1 MKRMKKFLSLL
12 CAGLVLCGSFG
23 GLGVQASEPAE
34 SSENI
39 TQVRYRPGYIRTLY
53 PTKYHDPVKLPVLYD
68 QEKDTVLV
76 NPEAF
81 FGIFPNYSY
90 TFDQEDR
97 SGEKIGRAH
106 V

>member
-34 SSENI
+34 TSENT

-53 PTKYHDPVKLPVLYD
+53 PTKYHDPVKTPS
-68 QEKDTVLV
+68 
-76 NPEAF
+76 P
-81 FGIFPNYSY
+81 
-90 TFDQEDR
+90 
-97 SGEKIGRAH
+97 
-106 V
+106 